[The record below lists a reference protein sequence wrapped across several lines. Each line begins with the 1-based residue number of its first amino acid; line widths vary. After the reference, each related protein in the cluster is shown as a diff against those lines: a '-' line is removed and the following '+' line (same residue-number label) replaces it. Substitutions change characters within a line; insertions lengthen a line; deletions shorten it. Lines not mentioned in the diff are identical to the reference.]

1 MSPKG
6 TLFSQQNVFIFVCK
20 GPKGTQCL
28 INCLIFCDSDIIII
42 ILLLL
47 FYYYYYYY
55 YYDYYY
61 YIYIYIYLFMV

>member
-42 ILLLL
+42 ILFIILLL
-47 FYYYYYYY
+47 
-55 YYDYYY
+55 
-61 YIYIYIYLFMV
+61 LLLLLL